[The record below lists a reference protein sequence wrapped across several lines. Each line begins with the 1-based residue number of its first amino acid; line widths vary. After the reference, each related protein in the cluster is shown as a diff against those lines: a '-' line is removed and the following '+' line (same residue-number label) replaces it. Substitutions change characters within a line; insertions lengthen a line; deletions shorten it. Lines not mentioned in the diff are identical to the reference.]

1 MPELLLHNR
10 RVESVFSLLGQ
21 TENDIT
27 FSMGWALSRSPLLL
41 RSFLQKALR
50 TRHRCDLDRLVVA
63 LQEFQ
68 KGSGITDIEIRDA
81 GLHVI
86 IEAKRGWILPSR
98 EQLKKYVPRFRQTK
112 AENPLIVTASECSQ
126 DYAHEYLPTEVV
138 RIPIRHICWSW
149 IRSLS

>member
-1 MPELLLHNR
+1 MPDLLLHNR

-21 TENDIT
+21 SENDIT

-50 TRHRCDLDRLVVA
+50 TRRRFDLNRLVVA

-86 IEAKRGWILPSR
+86 IEAKR
-98 EQLKKYVPRFRQTK
+98 
-112 AENPLIVTASECSQ
+112 
-126 DYAHEYLPTEVV
+126 
-138 RIPIRHICWSW
+138 
-149 IRSLS
+149 